1 MESCCDEIE
10 VGAFPFEIYGRF
22 SARRMNKVKYRIHLR
37 APPKGLAIRAVDRE
51 LELGQGGPF
60 ALLGKKTKR
69 RALKPSG
76 TWRCQQIDQ
85 QLKF

>member
-1 MESCCDEIE
+1 
-10 VGAFPFEIYGRF
+10 
-22 SARRMNKVKYRIHLR
+22 MNKVKYRIHLR

-76 TWRCQQIDQ
+76 TWPRTLNLGGLGPDPI
-85 QLKF
+85 LPMMWHSGRI